1 MKRINLYDI
10 GKAFHQ
16 RAHRDPTN
24 AAKQKAHDL
33 SKELWHNKKSKDELL
48 AIIAQL
54 KPIERTFRGIR
65 VYYADIAEKAVRAGN
80 YEVTVPPEI
89 SHRYDEQPGRV
100 YVLTSSTR
108 PGECK
113 LGATTMTIVSRC
125 IAYWTKY
132 GYRVE
137 DYFTIE
143 SRTPFSLEKL
153 VAERISHLRVA
164 GNVRGD
170 SIEWYR
176 IQPDELKKLILRVER
191 EMTVARLSAG
201 RT

>member
-1 MKRINLYDI
+1 MKKVNLFEI

-16 RAHRDPTN
+16 RAYRDPSN
-24 AAKQKAHDL
+24 VSKQKAHDL
-33 SKELWHNKKSKDELL
+33 SRELWHSQRNKDELL

-65 VYYADIAEKAVRAGN
+65 VYYADIAEKAVRSGN
-80 YEVTVPPEI
+80 YEVSIPHEI
-89 SHRYDEQPGRV
+89 AHRYDEKPGRV
-100 YVLTSSTR
+100 YVLTSRSR

-113 LGATTMTIVSRC
+113 LGATTMTMISRC

-132 GYRVE
+132 GYHVD
-137 DYFTIE
+137 DYFSLE
-143 SRTPFSLEKL
+143 SRSPFSLERR
-153 VAERISHLRVA
+153 VAERISHLRVT

-176 IQPDELKKLILRVER
+176 INADELKKLIIRVDRDISTER
-191 EMTVARLSAG
+191 RDTG
-201 RT
+201 RP

>member
-1 MKRINLYDI
+1 MKKVNLFEI

-16 RAHRDPTN
+16 RAYRDPSN
-24 AAKQKAHDL
+24 VSKQKAHDL
-33 SKELWHNKKSKDELL
+33 SRELWHSKRNKDELL

-65 VYYADIAEKAVRAGN
+65 VYYADIAEKAVRSGN
-80 YEVTVPPEI
+80 YEVSIPHEI
-89 SHRYDEQPGRV
+89 AHRYDDKPGRV
-100 YVLTSSTR
+100 YVLTSRSR

-113 LGATTMTIVSRC
+113 LGATTMTMISRC

-132 GYRVE
+132 GYHVD
-137 DYFTIE
+137 DYFSLE
-143 SRTPFSLEKL
+143 SRSPFSLERQ
-153 VAERISHLRVA
+153 VAERISHLRVT

-176 IQPDELKKLILRVER
+176 INADELKKLIIRVDRDMSTER
-191 EMTVARLSAG
+191 RDAG
-201 RT
+201 RS